1 MKKILSCLLVL
12 MMLVSTVVIAFA
24 EADGTP
30 LTLDVASLSKY
41 IYLGPEEKYYDEDGY
56 ILTGRKEDT
65 SLGICADSY
74 LTFQDLTI
82 FNLDARDDTENVY
95 ITLDGENEIIDRML
109 FRNENFVFNAIDED
123 ATLVI
128 PELNSYGGNNTVVWN
143 GGNLK
148 MDLVTD
154 SNYPT
159 LDCGVFIL
167 NGGHVML
174 SNNYIYTVWGDIT
187 LNGGRMDVVCT
198 APDSEA
204 IDGDVVMNTGAL
216 LTVSSQDGICYWSTT
231 FTKAEGLGAGYSFFV
246 RFDTESDFVP
256 VYDVADAV
264 EDVNY
269 AEIKVDLHKH
279 AFENNTCVCGLV
291 CTHTD
296 MQNGLCNGCG
306 FGVVAED
313 GIAGVDED
321 GNIVASQGLTAEQL
335 VAMANDTAV
344 VKNAD
349 GTDLEADKKP
359 GTGTKLVLDCGI
371 EFELVVIGD
380 VDGDGEVS
388 SIDARNTLRNAV
400 GLDTLTDAQLKAADF
415 NSDGNVSSVDAR
427 GILRRAVG
435 LPDETE

>member
-1 MKKILSCLLVL
+1 MKKLLTFTLVL
-12 MMLVSTVVIAFA
+12 LLLAATVVTAFA
-24 EADGTP
+24 ESDGTP
-30 LTLDVASLSKY
+30 LTLDVSSLSKY
-41 IYLGPEEKYYDEDGY
+41 IYLGPEKTYYDEDGY
-56 ILTGRKEDT
+56 IMIGRKEDT

-82 FNLDARDDTENVY
+82 FNLDAREDTENVY

-154 SNYPT
+154 DNYPT
-159 LDCGVFIL
+159 LNCGVFIL
-167 NGGHVML
+167 NGGTATF
-174 SNNYIYTVWGDIT
+174 SNDYYYVSRGDFT
-187 LNGGRMDVVCT
+187 LNGGRMNLIST
-198 APDSEA
+198 SPDCEA
-204 IDGDVVMNTGAL
+204 INNAVVMNTGAL
-216 LTVSSQDGICYWSTT
+216 LTVSSQHGIFYHTST
-231 FTKAEGLGAGYSFFV
+231 FSKAEGLGADYSFFV

-313 GIAGVDED
+313 GIARVDED

-335 VAMANDTAV
+335 IAMANDAAV

-415 NSDGNVSSVDAR
+415 NSDGSVSSVDAR

-435 LPDETE
+435 LPDETV